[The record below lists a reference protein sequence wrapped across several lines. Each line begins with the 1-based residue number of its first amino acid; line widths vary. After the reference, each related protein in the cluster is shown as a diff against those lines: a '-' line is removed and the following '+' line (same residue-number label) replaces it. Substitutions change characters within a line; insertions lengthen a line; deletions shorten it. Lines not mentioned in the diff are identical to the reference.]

1 MTGSVFQV
9 RGRGRGGKVRGR
21 LHQLHVGSLVISD
34 SSR

>member
-1 MTGSVFQV
+1 MTGSVFQE
-9 RGRGRGGKVRGR
+9 RGGGGKVRGR

>member
-1 MTGSVFQV
+1 MTGSVFQE
-9 RGRGRGGKVRGR
+9 RGGGGGKVRGR